1 MLQDKEG
8 SIIIRNDADFKAY
21 LASRTNKKLYE
32 TKDGRMVVDH
42 VAVANVMSKFIELCP
57 MDRWIKRVMLMRVG
71 SPLLRKKAMSHM
83 QIALV
88 IGATVD
94 EVIEMEKHGKYLVG
108 MFLERCNAAE
118 AVEKFDRLESNKKHI
133 DEVNNSLLNPQ
144 SEAGGKGDSL

>member
-1 MLQDKEG
+1 MHQDKEG

-42 VAVANVMSKFIELCP
+42 VAVADVMSKVIKLCP

-71 SPLLRKKAMSHM
+71 SPLLRKRAMSHV
-83 QIALV
+83 QIALM
-88 IGATVD
+88 IGATMD

-108 MFLERCNAAE
+108 MFLERCNAKE
-118 AVEKFDRLESNKKHI
+118 AVKKFDRLESNKTQI
-133 DEVNNSLLNPQ
+133 NNVKNTLTNP
-144 SEAGGKGDSL
+144 EPPAVA

>member
-1 MLQDKEG
+1 MRQDKEG

-83 QIALV
+83 QIALT

-108 MFLERCNAAE
+108 MFLERCNAQE
-118 AVEKFDRLESNKKHI
+118 AVEKFDRLGSNKAEI
-133 DEVNNSLLNPQ
+133 NNIKNTLTNP
-144 SEAGGKGDSL
+144 EPPAVA